1 MRVTVR
7 VTPRARQRRLE
18 QVADGTWRALVPEP
32 PEDGRA
38 NAAVIELLAKHFD
51 VPKRAVRIVRGQ
63 TSRQKVVE
71 IAGIISAFV
80 MAHLTR

>member
-7 VTPRARQRRLE
+7 VTPRSRQRRLE
-18 QVADGTWRALVPEP
+18 QAADGTWRAMIPEP

-38 NAAVIELLAKHFD
+38 NEAVIELLAKHFD
-51 VPKRAVRIVRGQ
+51 VPKRSLRIVRGQ

-71 IAGIISAFV
+71 IASEK
-80 MAHLTR
+80 

>member
-18 QVADGTWRALVPEP
+18 QAADGTWRALVPEP

-38 NAAVIELLAKHFD
+38 NAAVLALLAEHFD
-51 VPKRAVRIVRGQ
+51 VPKRSLRIVRGH
-63 TSRQKVVE
+63 TSRQKTIE
-71 IAGIISAFV
+71 LNSEK
-80 MAHLTR
+80 